1 MKEKISVSTYAEKA
15 FRMVIAAIVMLYNI
29 GRVLV
34 HLAGK
39 TRNADKTKNI
49 FSYSMFAVIIIAAI
63 KLFIKIAPQYVL
75 VIGSLGFVVV
85 LLIAIFIASEIVGY

>member
-39 TRNADKTKNI
+39 TRNVNI
-49 FSYSMFAVIIIAAI
+49 
-63 KLFIKIAPQYVL
+63 L
-75 VIGSLGFVVV
+75 VR
-85 LLIAIFIASEIVGY
+85 